1 MNSLCCCFILSLL
14 PLVTSDCPQPCHCAA
29 NIIDCMSTDL
39 TDDMIPLS
47 FSASTTKLYL
57 NNNYLTFIPKGL
69 FDNLHN
75 LQAVYLRGNPWE
87 CTCNILYLRSWLQ
100 WQENRTL
107 YRDVVCSSPPD
118 LQGRIITYLSEDE
131 IISTCQSW
139 YCGVALV
146 AQICLF
152 FFILVQAILLLL
164 VVFYICR
171 FQRLAKEARR
181 TMAELYENVSPWES
195 ARKNS
200 MD

>member
-1 MNSLCCCFILSLL
+1 MSLIRFFFIFVLL
-14 PLVTSDCPQPCHCAA
+14 PLVTPECPAPCRCAA
-29 NIIDCMSTDL
+29 NVVDCISTEL
-39 TDDMIPLS
+39 TDDGIPLS
-47 FSASTTKLYL
+47 FSSSTSKLFL

-69 FDNLHN
+69 FDNLPN

-107 YRDVVCSSPPD
+107 YRDVVCSAPAH
-118 LQGRIITYLSEDE
+118 LQGRIITYLSEEE
-131 IISTCQSW
+131 IISSCQSW

-152 FFILVQAILLLL
+152 VFILVQAILLLL

-171 FQRLAKEARR
+171 FQQIAMEARR
-181 TMAELYENVSPWES
+181 TMAELYENTGLWES
-195 ARKNS
+195 ARKDS
-200 MD
+200 ID

>member
-1 MNSLCCCFILSLL
+1 MSLVAFFFIFTLL
-14 PLVTSDCPQPCHCAA
+14 PRVALGCPRPCRCAA
-29 NIIDCMSTDL
+29 DIVDCMSTHL
-39 TDDMIPLS
+39 TDDTIPLS
-47 FSASTTKLYL
+47 FSPLTSKLYL

-107 YRDVVCSSPPD
+107 YRDVVCSTPAH

-152 FFILVQAILLLL
+152 VFILVQAILLLL
-164 VVFYICR
+164 AVFYLCR
-171 FQRLAKEARR
+171 FQRIAKEARR
-181 TMAELYENVSPWES
+181 TMLEFYENTDPWES

-200 MD
+200 VD

>member
-1 MNSLCCCFILSLL
+1 MSLVRFFFIFVLL
-14 PLVTSDCPQPCHCAA
+14 PPVTPECPRPCRCAA
-29 NIIDCMSTDL
+29 SVVDCISTDL
-39 TDDMIPLS
+39 TDDGIPLS
-47 FSASTTKLYL
+47 FSSSTSKLFL

-69 FDNLHN
+69 FDNLPN

-107 YRDVVCSSPPD
+107 YRDVVCSTPAH
-118 LQGRIITYLSEDE
+118 LQGRIITYLSEEE
-131 IISTCQSW
+131 IISSCQSW

-152 FFILVQAILLLL
+152 VFILVQAILLLL

-171 FQRLAKEARR
+171 FQRIAMEARR
-181 TMAELYENVSPWES
+181 TMVEVYENTGLWES
-195 ARKNS
+195 ARKDS
-200 MD
+200 ID